1 MDDHTKPINT
11 NGENSNVKFVL
22 NVLNQNSRSSSWM
35 LNEGNYTI
43 GRLVEHEIILDDVT
57 VSRNHGEII
66 IENENSKIT
75 DNSST
80 NGIYINDILIKD
92 SSELNSGDKIQ
103 IGKFLLLFTKV

>member
-1 MDDHTKPINT
+1 MDNRTKPINK

>member
-1 MDDHTKPINT
+1 MDDRTKPINK

-66 IENENSKIT
+66 IENEYSKIT

>member
-1 MDDHTKPINT
+1 MDDRTKPINK